1 MRKKKNSKLRSA
13 LAIFLAGAMVLGMIP
28 GGMGQVYASDSTP
41 TPAVAFDETSVSD
54 PSTVDTWNQVVKD
67 STENIGR
74 IWTDKTV
81 LTEDIQLEGGSR
93 PSVKKGDS
101 DFLVGLSA
109 LSSTSNTVKT
119 VSRPLDIVLVVD
131 TSGSMENSPHM
142 GTRPESERYRY
153 EEIYAGNLS
162 ETEDQEYYTKDGG
175 KITSEGQKI
184 LFWWEFTHWEL
195 NGQTVE
201 PKISA
206 EDSNPN
212 HIQFYER
219 RDLGTNITKLQA
231 LQNAVNNFVEQTAKM
246 NDSIDDIKLQHR
258 VSLVK
263 FASDES
269 DNIGNDFINNN
280 YNRSQIVTEL
290 KSYTTKNIS
299 DLTSTVNS
307 LIAAGATRAD
317 FGLNQAQRAFQ
328 LGGTREGAQKVVVF
342 FTDGQPTSNSDW
354 SNSVAAAA
362 ITNAKELKDAN
373 ALIYSIGVFRDANPN
388 DTNTSAGN
396 FNGYMHAVSSNYPD
410 ATATSST
417 RPNRYSCTLGKRT
430 DNSDYYKAATDADEL
445 NNIFNE
451 ISSDLE
457 TGFGFPTQTE
467 GYDPGKVGYI
477 TFTDQLGEY
486 MQVDEFKSLV
496 FADQIFDPVGEP
508 VTENGVTTYKYE
520 GSATGDTELYPNGNV
535 KDIIVQV
542 KKGADLKTGD
552 TVTVQIPAG
561 LIPLR
566 HFTLDTDSDGNK
578 TMDIQEAYPLRIFYG
593 VSIKPEVRERI
604 ADGLNPNDADDEA
617 LQQYLNAHNENGVP
631 YFYSNYYNGQYIDP
645 NGKTLGNTTA
655 SFQPAKKNT
664 FYYFTED
671 TPIYT
676 DKDCTM
682 AVKNEPSADQT
693 YYYKRPYV
701 QLNGGQVEEIDGKVA
716 FTGSNFQQASAN
728 FGIND
733 KGEYFIKSG
742 SARLTRIDALID
754 DKTENIT
761 NTADVVIDPIWD
773 NINNPDYLNV
783 YLGNNGRLAL
793 ELPGALAISKDA
805 RVAANKNLNADE
817 ILKDKKF
824 TFEIS
829 IPSMKGKTVK
839 AEVRNAQN
847 EIQGKAFELEF
858 DKTGAAKYQIK
869 DDETLYIHG
878 LDKDAQYT
886 VTEKELPKGFEL
898 TAVDKKADA
907 KEAAGTIVSGKS
919 VKHVFENTYDVDEI
933 TLAETDFASYEKQ
946 FDRWDIADK
955 FRIELIPTTEGA
967 PLPNGAADGKKGVEV
982 TEKNSSGNFGEI
994 TFSHPGVYEY
1004 EIQEKQPA
1012 SAIPGVIYSLASYTY
1027 RVTVTDN
1034 GDGTLSAVAEMEKTA
1049 NDDGASVGNTPIP
1062 VENKTAVFVNDFH
1075 ADSATTSILAKK
1087 VYADESGANPLK
1099 NGMFE
1104 FKLKATGDNA
1114 EQAPMPTGEK
1124 DENGYIHVVNV
1135 GTGITFG
1142 NMVFT
1147 EENVSDTPWT
1157 YEIAEVIPE
1166 TAVNNGDGT
1175 YTLNGITY
1183 KAQTYSV
1190 SIMAKAQ
1197 GSGEDAYIVIEKTYS
1212 KAEGAVAEDQVVFN
1226 NSYEPKPI
1234 VLPGEGES
1242 AVQGRKTLVGRDS
1255 LVDEEFS
1262 FTLSAAN
1269 TAARTGLKEN
1279 FIIFNGD
1286 TAQDTMQKTVNGLT
1300 NNQAATFD
1308 FDSIEFKRPGTYV
1321 FSVVENA
1328 PENGNGM
1335 VYDRHTARVR
1345 VIVTDENGE
1354 LKAETAY
1361 YNGEGADTDAAA
1373 FVNLYTA
1380 SATYGTGAELIVE
1393 KTLSGRALKAGEF
1406 TFKIEAADSDT
1417 VNAETADAKLSDSD
1431 REFTNTSGAADG
1443 VASRIFDKLSGVTFT
1458 QDDAGKTFS
1467 YVLSEAAGNLPG
1479 VTYSKD
1485 TYRFD
1490 ITVVDNGDG
1499 TMHTETKVTMQGDG
1513 VTAEAHHDSS
1523 DGRDTIVAGFTNGY
1537 HADSVEVDF
1546 TEAAALF
1553 HKRLVGRDWKEDD
1566 SFTFNLTAEDGTPMP
1581 KDTEGND
1588 VTSVTVS
1595 QKGGTEDGTDVPFG
1609 FGKVTYDTVG
1619 KYSYTVTEENAGQT
1633 INGVTY
1639 SKNEAKIIVD
1649 VSDPGNGQ
1657 LTANIQSYSTIFIN
1671 EYGAS
1676 LNLGAAGGLA
1686 ITKTVT
1692 GHALAKEQFEF
1703 KVKAVKTDTAT
1714 ADEAAELF
1722 GFKEGETEV
1731 TFKNNEAAADGQ
1743 TVTMLKTDTNF
1754 TLKNLG
1760 KVYKYEV
1767 SETNDKKPGY
1777 TYDDT
1782 VYTVELWGTDDGDG
1796 TLTLH
1801 TKVTDEKGSV
1811 ISEETSNETDQ
1822 KQTVLAFNNSYA
1834 GSGVLDG
1841 SANLAGTKK
1850 MDGPWEATDKD
1861 LSGFRFTITGGDE
1874 ATNAAIT
1881 AGTVVL
1887 PQSVTATSDADGNFN
1902 FGDITFNK
1910 KGTYKFTVSEVVP
1923 AEGDKIPGV
1932 AYNAETVT
1940 IIVNVTDNDD
1950 GTLTAALAEGS
1961 QELIFTNTY
1970 ATTQDATFTPS
1981 VVKEVKGL
1989 NAKEIFTF
1997 KLSAADE
2004 ATKAAIDSGTL
2015 TGIGTTADLYSSEK
2029 TTTKLIPKDGTE
2041 QVDFNALTFKKAGT
2055 YKFTVQET
2063 NANAPT
2069 GWTYDSHTYE
2079 IIIKVTDQDS
2089 VLKATQ
2095 EINADGV
2102 TNSQIFI
2109 NKFEAST
2116 TYGDEGGLNVTKTLN
2131 GRTLAADMFDFTITS
2146 EATDSVT
2153 AEEAEA
2159 KLAEADK
2166 SFKNTAPGKDDVAVM
2181 SKLSDVKFDETDIGK
2196 TYQYSVREAAGTDT
2210 KYTYDQVS
2218 ATVAITVQ
2226 EKDGELYTVTTVT
2239 KGDDSKEY
2247 SSAESKATAVA
2258 PFVNSYTPDIVT
2270 IEPGAFAGKV
2280 TKVLKGNR
2288 DTGLAAGEFN
2298 FQMKITPADD
2308 TSSMDNVVLP
2318 EGAVGDTI
2326 TSANA
2331 ADGSV
2336 SFGNIQF
2343 KAAGNYHVE
2352 ITEVV
2357 PEYADPNMTY
2367 DKHTFSYDIAVT
2379 YNAAEGTLS
2388 AKVADGSQAG
2398 SATFT
2403 NIYEAEDAKDV
2414 INTEEPSTSVNGKI
2428 VGVGDQLTYT
2438 IDWVN
2443 NAVDETGAPAKAEVK
2458 ITDIVPKGT
2467 EYVSADTNGV
2477 YEETSK
2483 TITWTLGEQEAG
2495 AFGTVSFVVKVLDS
2509 AGGTAVENTAEI
2521 TIGDNDPNQ
2530 TNTVT
2535 TNVPGKDSVVEGDGE
2550 LQVGKVLTY
2559 TISYKNP
2566 EIEAATVIITDSIP
2580 EGLDYVDDS
2589 AGEYASYKKNGT
2601 LEAAVVEGESEN
2613 LTFINTYGAGTGD
2626 EDIAAKI
2633 EASKKLTGR
2642 DMKANEFRFEIVTR
2656 AAENPEGFKETFAA
2670 AGTNTEAAEGAE
2682 GAVKF
2687 AGNDGALT
2695 YTTESLDQA
2704 VKDGYAVKSEN
2715 DDGSDVWTVSY
2726 TAREITD
2733 KLPGGVTA
2741 VEGKTSFDF
2750 TVVVTDRTDGTLTA
2764 QVQLPEGGIVF
2775 ENAYTAED
2783 TEVNTDPADAK
2794 SYFNKVL
2801 TGRGWLG
2808 TDEFTFTITPQD
2820 GAPAAEDAAA
2830 DGTKTVTVTSDSAK
2844 AGEAVLFGFGKI
2856 RFTDEDMNGA
2866 AAGQDGTRTKEFR
2879 YTVKENPLPDGKMTG
2894 VTIDGHEAT
2903 LKITV
2908 SDNLEGK
2915 LEVTNIASENGT
2927 FTNEYKSQLDYAAAG
2942 GLQITK
2948 ALNGR
2953 DMEKDQFTFTVTP
2966 KATEGST
2973 TAEEAAEKFGLANA
2987 ANTYKNE
2994 AAEAGAVTTINVL
3007 DGKNVT
3013 FTQADAGKTFTYEAA
3028 ETAGT
3033 NTAYTYDTDVR
3044 TVTVKVKDNNNST
3057 LTVTTRVT
3065 KVKDGQ
3071 EVIVDEQEVTTGE
3084 VGQKKATIS
3093 FVNTYN
3099 DEPVELGGEGSVKI
3113 NATKTLAN
3121 RPLTDGE
3128 FTFRIFDKK
3137 GNPVVGKD
3145 AEATGTNAADG
3156 SITFAPVSYDTDRL
3170 MADVKAGIA
3179 SVDKKSQAPA
3189 YVYTYD
3195 YTVTEDNP
3203 SGGVTGIATTF
3214 AIQVIVTD
3222 RGDGTLAIEVKY
3234 PDGKDSLPFENV
3246 YGKSANAEIALNGK
3260 KVYEKE
3266 SVNAPDIAGKY
3277 TFTITGTDELGN
3289 PAPMPVKDG
3298 KVVTETTNDA
3308 AGNIDFGKLV
3318 YTMENVFGSAESQD
3332 EQTNAN
3338 QDVEAGEDPADT
3350 NQNAEAGQ
3358 DPAAA
3363 DTAEDKTA
3371 AEDAAD
3377 AAENAASEE
3386 TAGDGTEG
3394 TKAPETDETDIE
3406 ANGGSNAGSSGEDQ
3420 DKEAAG
3426 AASADGGNVVDQAG
3440 TMNAQEAGQANRF
3453 SEPRTKVY
3461 TYRVTESGS
3470 MAGVTNDLAAAE
3482 GKTFTVTVTD
3492 NGDGTISAV
3501 SSWQNDFA
3509 FEFTNTY
3516 RVNPTDYSVNE
3527 HISIKKELTG
3537 RDLHEGEFTF
3547 ELIDESGNV
3556 VASAVNEA
3564 DGTVRFGALHYTE
3577 AGTYNY
3583 VIREVEGTAGGVQY
3597 DSAEHTVTVIVTDNG
3612 DGTLSAKAE
3621 TKSGEDMNGIVFR
3634 NIYEARPASVTLGA
3648 SKTYKGAELKDKQFT
3663 FVLKDKDGN
3672 VVFEAKNGAD
3682 GQVMFETLIYDRAGV
3697 YEYTISEKND
3707 GQKNVTYD
3715 ETVYNVTITVT
3726 DNGKG
3731 NLIAEAVYG
3740 DGRTPQF
3747 VNTYVK
3753 PQNPVKPEQPTPT
3766 VKPQNPGAVQTGDHN
3781 SFAGTLGMAALALAV
3796 AAGVMIRRKKK
3807 S

>member
-41 TPAVAFDETSVSD
+41 TPAAAFDETSVSD

-119 VSRPLDIVLVVD
+119 VSRPLDVVLVLD
-131 TSGSMENSPHM
+131 RSGSMDDPLSTEITYTEEYHPQSNGWFTPDYFIQLDGKYVQIEWHNFGGLFSRDYGWGYQKGREWIRIIPKTSSADDNTDHVQVYVKKEIKTSRM
-142 GTRPESERYRY
+142 EALKAAVISFIEKTAEQNALVSEKELKHRISIVSYASNGTTD
-153 EEIYAGNLS
+153 AGL
-162 ETEDQEYYTKDGG
+162 TVV
-175 KITSEGQKI
+175 EG
-184 LFWWEFTHWEL
+184 
-195 NGQTVE
+195 NGVNTL
-201 PKISA
+201 K
-206 EDSNPN
+206 
-212 HIQFYER
+212 
-219 RDLGTNITKLQA
+219 
-231 LQNAVNNFVEQTAKM
+231 NAVNR
-246 NDSIDDIKLQHR
+246 LQ
-258 VSLVK
+258 S
-263 FASDES
+263 
-269 DNIGNDFINNN
+269 N
-280 YNRSQIVTEL
+280 
-290 KSYTTKNIS
+290 
-299 DLTSTVNS
+299 
-307 LIAAGATRAD
+307 
-317 FGLNQAQRAFQ
+317 
-328 LGGTREGAQKVVVF
+328 GGTYPQNGMKAAENIFKNARDNAQKALVF
-342 FTDGQPTSNSDW
+342 FTDGMPGNGSTFSSSEANGTIGYAK
-354 SNSVAAAA
+354 NMK
-362 ITNAKELKDAN
+362 TNGT
-373 ALIYSIGVFRDANPN
+373 LIYSIGVLEGADPS
-388 DTNTSAGN
+388 DTTKNINAYLHG
-396 FNGYMHAVSSNYPD
+396 VSSNYLN
-410 ATATSST
+410 ATAW
-417 RPNRYSCTLGKRT
+417 NNLGERT

-457 TGFGFPTQTE
+457 TGLGFPTQIPTQ

-496 FADQIFDPVGEP
+496 FADQIFDLVGEP

-552 TVTVQIPAG
+552 TVTVRIPAG

-578 TMDIQEAYPLRIFYG
+578 TLDIQEAYPIRIFYG

-631 YFYSNYYNGQYIDP
+631 YFYSNYYNGQHIDP
-645 NGKTLGNTTA
+645 NGKTLGNTIA

-716 FTGSNFQQASAN
+716 FAGANFQQASAN

-742 SARLTRIDALID
+742 SARLTRVDALID
-754 DKTENIT
+754 DKTENRT

-907 KEAAGTIVSGKS
+907 KEAAGTIISGKS

-1034 GDGTLSAVAEMEKTA
+1034 GDGTLSAVAEMQQTA
-1049 NDDGASVGNTPIP
+1049 KDDGTSVGDTPIP

-1157 YEIAEVIPE
+1157 YEIEEVIPK
-1166 TAVNNGDGT
+1166 TAVDNGDGT

-1190 SIMAKAQ
+1190 SITATTQ
-1197 GSGEDAYIVIEKTYS
+1197 GTGEDAHIVIEKIY
-1212 KAEGAVAEDQVVFN
+1212 KNAAGEVAEDQVVFN
-1226 NSYEPKPI
+1226 NSYEPKSI

-1242 AVQGRKTLVGRDS
+1242 AVKGRKTLVGRDS
-1255 LVDEEFS
+1255 LVNEEFS

-1269 TAARTGLKEN
+1269 TEARTGLEKD
-1279 FIIFNGD
+1279 FIIFNRD

-1417 VNAETADAKLSDSD
+1417 VNAKTAGAKLSDSD

-1443 VASRIFDKLSGVTFT
+1443 VASRIFDKMSEMQFT
-1458 QDDAGKTFS
+1458 QADAGKTFR
-1467 YVLSEAAGNLPG
+1467 YVLSEAAGKLPG
-1479 VTYSKD
+1479 VTYSTD

-1490 ITVVDNGDG
+1490 IRVVDNGNG
-1499 TMHTETKVTMQGDG
+1499 TMHTVTKVTMQGNG
-1513 VTAEAHHDSS
+1513 VTAEAEYDSS
-1523 DGRDTIVAGFTNGY
+1523 DGKDTIVAAFTNGY
-1537 HADSVEVDF
+1537 HADGVEVDF
-1546 TEAAALF
+1546 TEKAELF
-1553 HKRLVGRDWKEDD
+1553 HKQLVGRDWKESD
-1566 SFTFNLTAEDGTPMP
+1566 SFTFTLQAKDGAPMP
-1581 KDTEGND
+1581 KDAEGNN

-1595 QKGGTEDGTDVPFG
+1595 QPEGTKGGTEVPFG
-1609 FGKVTYDTVG
+1609 FGTITYDTVG
-1619 KYSYTVTEENAGQT
+1619 EYSYTVKEENAGQT
-1633 INGVTY
+1633 IAGVSY
-1639 SKNEAKIIVD
+1639 STNQAELVVK
-1649 VSDPGNGQ
+1649 VSDPGDGKLAASVQ
-1657 LTANIQSYSTIFIN
+1657 AHSTKFIN
-1671 EYGAS
+1671 EYSAS
-1676 LNLGAAGGLA
+1676 LNLGEAGGLA
-1686 ITKTVT
+1686 ITKTLT
-1692 GHALAKEQFEF
+1692 GHALEKNQFEF
-1703 KVKAVKTDTAT
+1703 KVKAVDTDTAT
-1714 ADEAAELF
+1714 AEEAAQLF
-1722 GFKEGETEV
+1722 GFNKGETEV
-1731 TFKNNEAAADGQ
+1731 TFKNHEGAADGQ
-1743 TVTMLKTDTNF
+1743 TVTMVKKDTNF

-1760 KVYKYEV
+1760 KVYKYEI
-1767 SETNDKKPGY
+1767 SEIDGKKPGY
-1777 TYDDT
+1777 TYDKKT
-1782 VYTVELWGTDDGDG
+1782 YTVELRVTDDGDG

-1801 TKVTDEKGSV
+1801 AKVNDKEVIKDE
-1811 ISEETSNETDQ
+1811 T
-1822 KQTVLAFNNSYA
+1822 TVNDPILLAFNNSYA
-1834 GSGVLDG
+1834 ASGDLDG
-1841 SANLAGTKK
+1841 STKLEVTKNLEGREWIKT
-1850 MDGPWEATDKD
+1850 DSFSFILEATGDTVQAVKD
-1861 LSGFRFTITGGDE
+1861 G
-1874 ATNAAIT
+1874 
-1881 AGTVVL
+1881 
-1887 PQSVTATSDADGNFN
+1887 SVTLPGDAEELVIDVTDKEHKAS
-1902 FGDITFNK
+1902 FGDIRFTK
-1910 KGTYKFTVSEVVP
+1910 PGTYTFQVAEVVP
-1923 AEGDKIPGV
+1923 KEAADNVLNGITYDSSKKNI
-1932 AYNAETVT
+1932 T
-1940 IIVNVTDNDD
+1940 VNVTDNHD
-1950 GTLTAALAEGS
+1950 GTLTAAVADGS
-1961 QELIFTNTY
+1961 
-1970 ATTQDATFTPS
+1970 
-1981 VVKEVKGL
+1981 
-1989 NAKEIFTF
+1989 
-1997 KLSAADE
+1997 
-2004 ATKAAIDSGTL
+2004 DS
-2015 TGIGTTADLYSSEK
+2015 
-2029 TTTKLIPKDGTE
+2029 
-2041 QVDFNALTFKKAGT
+2041 LTFKNVYKASSVELSEDEQFKVTKNLAGRNWNDTDAFTFTLEAKENAPMPEDGGNVVTARKDAATQTFGKITYNAVGT
-2055 YKFTVQET
+2055 YK
-2063 NANAPT
+2063 
-2069 GWTYDSHTYE
+2069 Y
-2079 IIIKVTDQDS
+2079 
-2089 VLKATQ
+2089 
-2095 EINADGV
+2095 
-2102 TNSQIFI
+2102 
-2109 NKFEAST
+2109 
-2116 TYGDEGGLNVTKTLN
+2116 
-2131 GRTLAADMFDFTITS
+2131 R
-2146 EATDSVT
+2146 
-2153 AEEAEA
+2153 
-2159 KLAEADK
+2159 
-2166 SFKNTAPGKDDVAVM
+2166 
-2181 SKLSDVKFDETDIGK
+2181 
-2196 TYQYSVREAAGTDT
+2196 
-2210 KYTYDQVS
+2210 
-2218 ATVAITVQ
+2218 
-2226 EKDGELYTVTTVT
+2226 
-2239 KGDDSKEY
+2239 
-2247 SSAESKATAVA
+2247 
-2258 PFVNSYTPDIVT
+2258 
-2270 IEPGAFAGKV
+2270 
-2280 TKVLKGNR
+2280 
-2288 DTGLAAGEFN
+2288 
-2298 FQMKITPADD
+2298 
-2308 TSSMDNVVLP
+2308 
-2318 EGAVGDTI
+2318 
-2326 TSANA
+2326 
-2331 ADGSV
+2331 
-2336 SFGNIQF
+2336 
-2343 KAAGNYHVE
+2343 
-2352 ITEVV
+2352 ITETV
-2357 PEYADPNMTY
+2357 PENKEENMTY
-2367 DKHTFSYDIAVT
+2367 DTHAATVTVKVTDDYAAGTLRIESVT
-2379 YNAAEGTLS
+2379 YSDGADAKEAQFTNVVGSNTKDVQNAEGDNL
-2388 AKVADGSQAG
+2388 D
-2398 SATFT
+2398 
-2403 NIYEAEDAKDV
+2403 
-2414 INTEEPSTSVNGKI
+2414 NGMI
-2428 VGVGDQLTYT
+2428 GVGDELTYV
-2438 IDWVN
+2438 INWVN
-2443 NAVDETGAPAKAEVK
+2443 DGADETGAPAAATVT
-2458 ITDIVPKGT
+2458 ITDEIPSGT
-2467 EYVSADTNGV
+2467 EYVKDSAEGAKYDADARTL
-2477 YEETSK
+2477 
-2483 TITWTLGEQEAG
+2483 TWTIEAKAAQTG
-2495 AFGTVSFVVKVLDS
+2495 SVSFKVRVTDE
-2509 AGGTAVENTAEI
+2509 AGGTEVENTGTI
-2521 TIGDNDPNQ
+2521 TVGNNDPKL
-2530 TNTVT
+2530 TNTVHT
-2535 TNVPGKDSVVEGDGE
+2535 TVPGKDSVVEGGGE
-2550 LQVGKVLTY
+2550 LQVGSVLTY
-2559 TISYKNP
+2559 TIGYKNP
-2566 EIEAATVIITDSIP
+2566 EAKAATVIITDKIP
-2580 EGLDYVDDS
+2580 EGLDYVEGS
-2589 AGEYASYKKNGT
+2589 AGEKASYDAKTKTLTWTVENVSSGETGTVSFKASVNENAVEKVENKATIQIGNNGPKYETDTDSKPIPKSGTLAINKKIALTAGQGTAIDKNKEFEFTVDLTDTADKPLTKSYVYTISNADGKVSDGKIEHNGKISLKHAETATITGLPAGTKFTVTETAADGYTPSPEGGTITGSVIAEETAKADFTNTYSVTGSLDGAEKLKVTKNFTGREGNRWLESDVFTFILTAAEDQATQDAVKAGLITLPEATEITINGT
-2601 LEAAVVEGESEN
+2601 MAEKQAAFGNITFNIAGTFKFNVTEKASGIAGVTDDADPVREIVVNVADNGDGTLKATVAKESDS
-2613 LTFINTYGAGTGD
+2613 LTFTNIYAAGTGESD
-2626 EDIAAKI
+2626 DIAVQIPAT
-2633 EASKKLTGR
+2633 KKLTGR
-2642 DMKANEFRFEIVTR
+2642 DMKADEFTFEVVTR
-2656 AAENPEGFKETFAA
+2656 AAEGTEEFTEKVVA
-2670 AGTNTEAAEGAE
+2670 AGTNAAGTDGEAAKVTFAGSDENGAKALSYTTKSLNE
-2682 GAVKF
+2682 AVK
-2687 AGNDGALT
+2687 A
-2695 YTTESLDQA
+2695 
-2704 VKDGYAVKSEN
+2704 GYAAKSANEN
-2715 DDGSDVWTVSY
+2715 GAAVWTVNY
-2726 TAREITD
+2726 TARERTD
-2733 KLPGGVTA
+2733 RLPKGVTS
-2741 VEGKTSFDF
+2741 VKGKAEFDF
-2750 TVVVTDRTDGTLTA
+2750 TIVVTDNTNGTLTA
-2764 QVQLPEGGIVF
+2764 EVKIPENGIAF
-2775 ENAYTAED
+2775 ENTYATGG
-2783 TEVNTDPADAK
+2783 TEVNTDPAESTAH
-2794 SYFNKVL
+2794 FGKVL
-2801 TGRGWLG
+2801 NGRDWLD
-2808 TDEFTFTITPQD
+2808 TDAFTFTITPKD
-2820 GAPAAEDAAA
+2820 GAPSPEGSAE
-2830 DGTKTVTVTSDSAK
+2830 DGTKTVTVTCDSAK
-2844 AGEAVLFGFGKI
+2844 EGEAVSFGFGKI
-2856 RFTDEDMNGA
+2856 CFTDRDMTGAVVGEDGI
-2866 AAGQDGTRTKEFR
+2866 RRKEFH
-2879 YTVKENPLPDGKMTG
+2879 YTVKENPLPNGKMSG

-2908 SDNLEGK
+2908 EDDLAGELKVS
-2915 LEVTNIASENGT
+2915 NIASSNGT
-2927 FTNEYKSQLDYAAAG
+2927 FTNSYKSELDYAALG

-2948 ALNGR
+2948 VLNGR
-2953 DMEKDQFTFTVTP
+2953 DMEKDQFTFTMTP

-2973 TAEEAAEKFGLANA
+2973 TAKEAAEKFGLANA
-2987 ANTYKNE
+2987 ANLYKNE
-2994 AAEAGAVTTINVL
+2994 AAGAGTVTTINVL

-3013 FTQADAGKTFTYEAA
+3013 FTQEDAGKTFTYEVA

-3044 TVTVKVKDNNNST
+3044 IVTVKVKDNNNST
-3057 LTVTTRVT
+3057 MTVTTRVT
-3065 KVKDGQ
+3065 KEKDGQ
-3071 EVIVDEQEVTTGE
+3071 EVIVDEQEVTTGDDAR
-3084 VGQKKATIS
+3084 KKATVS

-3099 DEPVELGGEGSVKI
+3099 DTPIELGGEGSVKI

-3128 FTFRIFDKK
+3128 FTFRILDKK
-3137 GNPVVGKD
+3137 GNPVVGKET
-3145 AEATGTNAADG
+3145 AVTGTNAADG
-3156 SITFAPVSYDTDRL
+3156 SITFTSILYDTDRL
-3170 MADVKAGIA
+3170 AADVKAGIA
-3179 SVDKKSQAPA
+3179 DVDKTSQAPA

-3195 YTVTEDNP
+3195 YTVAEDSP
-3203 SGGVTGIATTF
+3203 ADGVTGVATTF
-3214 AIQVIVTD
+3214 AVKVIVTD
-3222 RGDGTLAIEVKY
+3222 RGDGTLSIEVKY
-3234 PDGKDSLPFENV
+3234 PNGKDSLPFENV
-3246 YGKSANAEIALNGK
+3246 YGESANAELALNGK

-3298 KVVTETTNDA
+3298 VVVTEATNDA

-3332 EQTNAN
+3332 EQKDAN
-3338 QDVEAGEDPADT
+3338 QNAEAEQDLTDTDQNAESGQEPTDTDQNAGSGQEPTDT
-3350 NQNAEAGQ
+3350 NQNAEAEQEPTEEEGKTEAET
-3358 DPAAA
+3358 AAV
-3363 DTAEDKTA
+3363 DKA
-3371 AEDAAD
+3371 GSLNAEDA
-3377 AAENAASEE
+3377 ERMQKS
-3386 TAGDGTEG
+3386 T
-3394 TKAPETDETDIE
+3394 
-3406 ANGGSNAGSSGEDQ
+3406 
-3420 DKEAAG
+3420 
-3426 AASADGGNVVDQAG
+3426 
-3440 TMNAQEAGQANRF
+3440 
-3453 SEPRTKVY
+3453 RTKVY
-3461 TYRVTESGS
+3461 TYKVTESGS
-3470 MAGVTNDLAAAE
+3470 MAGVSNDPAAAE

-3509 FEFTNTY
+3509 FAFANTY
-3516 RVNPTDYSVNE
+3516 RVNPIDYSVNE
-3527 HISIKKELTG
+3527 HIRITKEMTG

-3547 ELIDESGNV
+3547 ELIDASGNV
-3556 VASAVNEA
+3556 VATAVNEA
-3564 DGTVRFGALHYTE
+3564 DGAIRFGTLNYTE
-3577 AGTYNY
+3577 AGTYHY
-3583 VIREVEGTAGGVQY
+3583 VIREAQGTAGGVQY
-3597 DSAEHTVTVIVTDNG
+3597 DSAEHTVTVVVTDNG

-3621 TKSGEDMNGIVFR
+3621 TKSSEDIVFR
-3634 NIYEARPASVTLGA
+3634 NIYKARPASVTLGA
-3648 SKTYKGAELKDKQFT
+3648 FKNYKGAELKNKQFT
-3663 FVLKDKDGN
+3663 FELKDKDGN
-3672 VVFEAKNGAD
+3672 IVLEAKNGSD
-3682 GQVMFETLIYDRAGV
+3682 GHVVFETLIYDRAGV

-3753 PQNPVKPEQPTPT
+3753 PQDPVKPEQPTPT

-3781 SFAGTLGMAALALAV
+3781 SFAGTLGMAALALAA
-3796 AAGVMIRRKKK
+3796 AAGVMIRRKKR

>member
-41 TPAVAFDETSVSD
+41 TPAAAFDETSVSD

-81 LTEDIQLEGGSR
+81 LTEDIQLVGGSR

-131 TSGSMENSPHM
+131 TSGSMDDEPHM
-142 GTRPESERYRY
+142 GTRPDSERYQY
-153 EEIYAGNLS
+153 DAVYGVLENWGQVYY
-162 ETEDQEYYTKDGG
+162 TEDG
-175 KITSEGQKI
+175 KEITAIGKLEWTG
-184 LFWWEFTHWEL
+184 WEFTHWEL
-195 NGQTVE
+195 NGKTVE
-201 PKISA
+201 PKTSP
-206 EDSNPN
+206 EDSNPD
-212 HIQFYER
+212 HIQFYEK

-231 LQNAVNNFVEQTAKM
+231 LQDAVNNFVEQTAKM
-246 NDSIDDIKLQHR
+246 NDSIDDVKLQHR

-269 DNIGNDFINNN
+269 NNIGNDTNSGFFGDGSN
-280 YNRSQIVTEL
+280 YSQIVTEL
-290 KSYTTKNIS
+290 QSYTSNNVSSLTGIVN
-299 DLTSTVNS
+299 DLTAN
-307 LIAAGATRAD
+307 GATHAD

-328 LGGTREGAQKVVVF
+328 RGGTREGAQKVVVF

-362 ITNAKELKDAN
+362 ITNAKKLKDAN

-388 DTNTSAGN
+388 DTNTNAGN

-417 RPNRYSCTLGKRT
+417 RPNSYSCTLGKRT

-457 TGFGFPTQTE
+457 TGLGFPTQIPTQ

-552 TVTVQIPAG
+552 TVTVRIPAG

-578 TMDIQEAYPLRIFYG
+578 TLDIQEAYPIRIFYG

-631 YFYSNYYNGQYIDP
+631 YFYSNYYNGQHIDP
-645 NGKTLGNTTA
+645 NGKTLGNTIA

-716 FTGSNFQQASAN
+716 FAGANFQQASAN
-728 FGIND
+728 FGINAN
-733 KGEYFIKSG
+733 GEYYIKSG
-742 SARLTRIDALID
+742 SARLTRVDALID
-754 DKTENIT
+754 DKTENRT

-858 DKTGAAKYQIK
+858 DKTGASKYQIK

-907 KEAAGTIVSGKS
+907 KEAAGTIISGKS

-1034 GDGTLSAVAEMEKTA
+1034 GDGTLSAVAEMQQTA
-1049 NDDGASVGNTPIP
+1049 KDDGTSVGDTPIP

-1157 YEIAEVIPE
+1157 YEIEEVIPE

-1190 SIMAKAQ
+1190 SITATTQ
-1197 GSGEDAYIVIEKTYS
+1197 GTGEDAHIVIEKIY
-1212 KAEGAVAEDQVVFN
+1212 KNAAGEVAEDQVVFN

-1242 AVQGRKTLVGRDS
+1242 AVKGRKTLVGRDS

-1269 TAARTGLKEN
+1269 TEARTGLEKD
-1279 FIIFNGD
+1279 FIIFNRD

-1417 VNAETADAKLSDSD
+1417 VNAETAGAKLSDSD

-1443 VASRIFDKLSGVTFT
+1443 VASRIFDKMSEMQFT
-1458 QDDAGKTFS
+1458 QADAGKTFS
-1467 YVLSEAAGNLPG
+1467 YVLSEAAGKLPG
-1479 VTYSKD
+1479 VTYSTD

-1490 ITVVDNGDG
+1490 IRVVDNGNG
-1499 TMHTETKVTMQGDG
+1499 TMHTVTKVTMQGNG
-1513 VTAEAHHDSS
+1513 VTAEAEYDSS
-1523 DGRDTIVAGFTNGY
+1523 DGKDTIVAAFTNGY
-1537 HADSVEVDF
+1537 HADGVEVDF
-1546 TEAAALF
+1546 TEKAALF
-1553 HKRLVGRDWKEDD
+1553 HKQLVGRDWKESD
-1566 SFTFNLTAEDGTPMP
+1566 SFTFTLQAKDGAPMP
-1581 KDTEGND
+1581 KDAEGNN

-1595 QKGGTEDGTDVPFG
+1595 QPEGTKGGTEVPFG
-1609 FGKVTYDTVG
+1609 FGTITYDTVG
-1619 KYSYTVTEENAGQT
+1619 EYSYTVTEENAGQT
-1633 INGVTY
+1633 IAGVSY
-1639 SKNEAKIIVD
+1639 STNQAELVVK
-1649 VSDPGNGQ
+1649 VSDPGDGKLAASVQ
-1657 LTANIQSYSTIFIN
+1657 AHSTKFIN
-1671 EYGAS
+1671 KYSAS
-1676 LNLGAAGGLA
+1676 LNLGEAGGLA
-1686 ITKTVT
+1686 ITKTLT
-1692 GHALAKEQFEF
+1692 GHALEKNQFEF
-1703 KVKAVKTDTAT
+1703 KVKAVDTDTAT
-1714 ADEAAELF
+1714 AEEAAQLF
-1722 GFKEGETEV
+1722 GFNKGETEV
-1731 TFKNNEAAADGQ
+1731 TFKNHEGAADGQ
-1743 TVTMLKTDTNF
+1743 TVTMVKKDTNF

-1760 KVYKYEV
+1760 KVYKYEI
-1767 SETNDKKPGY
+1767 SEIDGKKPGY
-1777 TYDDT
+1777 TYDKKT
-1782 VYTVELWGTDDGDG
+1782 YTVELRVTDDGDG

-1801 TKVTDEKGSV
+1801 AKVNDKEVRKDE
-1811 ISEETSNETDQ
+1811 T
-1822 KQTVLAFNNSYA
+1822 TVNDPILLAFNNSYA
-1834 GSGVLDG
+1834 ASGDLDG
-1841 SANLAGTKK
+1841 STKLEVTKNLEGREWIKT
-1850 MDGPWEATDKD
+1850 DSFSFILEATGDTVQAVKD
-1861 LSGFRFTITGGDE
+1861 G
-1874 ATNAAIT
+1874 
-1881 AGTVVL
+1881 
-1887 PQSVTATSDADGNFN
+1887 SVTLPGDAEELVIDVTDKEHKAS
-1902 FGDITFNK
+1902 FGDIRFTK
-1910 KGTYKFTVSEVVP
+1910 PGTYTFQVAEVVP
-1923 AEGDKIPGV
+1923 KEAADNVLNGITYDSSKKNI
-1932 AYNAETVT
+1932 T
-1940 IIVNVTDNDD
+1940 VNVTDNHN
-1950 GTLTAALAEGS
+1950 GTLTAAVADGS
-1961 QELIFTNTY
+1961 
-1970 ATTQDATFTPS
+1970 
-1981 VVKEVKGL
+1981 
-1989 NAKEIFTF
+1989 
-1997 KLSAADE
+1997 
-2004 ATKAAIDSGTL
+2004 DS
-2015 TGIGTTADLYSSEK
+2015 
-2029 TTTKLIPKDGTE
+2029 
-2041 QVDFNALTFKKAGT
+2041 LTFKNVYKASFVELSKDEQFKVTKNLAGRNWNDTDAFTFTLEAEENAPMPEDGGNVVTARKDAATQTFGKIKYNAVGT
-2055 YKFTVQET
+2055 YK
-2063 NANAPT
+2063 
-2069 GWTYDSHTYE
+2069 Y
-2079 IIIKVTDQDS
+2079 
-2089 VLKATQ
+2089 
-2095 EINADGV
+2095 
-2102 TNSQIFI
+2102 
-2109 NKFEAST
+2109 
-2116 TYGDEGGLNVTKTLN
+2116 
-2131 GRTLAADMFDFTITS
+2131 R
-2146 EATDSVT
+2146 
-2153 AEEAEA
+2153 
-2159 KLAEADK
+2159 
-2166 SFKNTAPGKDDVAVM
+2166 
-2181 SKLSDVKFDETDIGK
+2181 
-2196 TYQYSVREAAGTDT
+2196 
-2210 KYTYDQVS
+2210 
-2218 ATVAITVQ
+2218 
-2226 EKDGELYTVTTVT
+2226 
-2239 KGDDSKEY
+2239 
-2247 SSAESKATAVA
+2247 
-2258 PFVNSYTPDIVT
+2258 
-2270 IEPGAFAGKV
+2270 
-2280 TKVLKGNR
+2280 
-2288 DTGLAAGEFN
+2288 
-2298 FQMKITPADD
+2298 
-2308 TSSMDNVVLP
+2308 
-2318 EGAVGDTI
+2318 
-2326 TSANA
+2326 
-2331 ADGSV
+2331 
-2336 SFGNIQF
+2336 
-2343 KAAGNYHVE
+2343 
-2352 ITEVV
+2352 ITETV
-2357 PEYADPNMTY
+2357 PENKEENMTY
-2367 DKHTFSYDIAVT
+2367 DTHAATVTVKVTDDYAVGTLRIESVT
-2379 YNAAEGTLS
+2379 YSDGADAKEAQFTNVVGSNTKDVQNAEGDNL
-2388 AKVADGSQAG
+2388 D
-2398 SATFT
+2398 
-2403 NIYEAEDAKDV
+2403 
-2414 INTEEPSTSVNGKI
+2414 NGMI
-2428 VGVGDQLTYT
+2428 GVGDELTYV
-2438 IDWVN
+2438 INWVN
-2443 NAVDETGAPAKAEVK
+2443 DGADETGAPAAATVT
-2458 ITDIVPKGT
+2458 ITDKIPSGT
-2467 EYVSADTNGV
+2467 EYVKDSAEGAKYDADARTL
-2477 YEETSK
+2477 
-2483 TITWTLGEQEAG
+2483 TWTIEAKAAQTG
-2495 AFGTVSFVVKVLDS
+2495 SVSFKVRVTDE
-2509 AGGTAVENTAEI
+2509 AGGTEVENAGTI
-2521 TIGDNDPNQ
+2521 TVGNNDPKL
-2530 TNTVT
+2530 TNTVHT
-2535 TNVPGKDSVVEGDGE
+2535 TVPGKDSVVEGGGE
-2550 LQVGKVLTY
+2550 LQVGSVLTY
-2559 TISYKNP
+2559 TIGYKNP
-2566 EIEAATVIITDSIP
+2566 EAKAATVIITDKIP
-2580 EGLDYVDDS
+2580 EGLDYVEGS
-2589 AGEYASYKKNGT
+2589 AGEKASYDAKTKTLTWTVENVSSGEAGTVSFQASVNENAVEKVENKATIQIGNNGPKYETDTDSKPIPKSGTLAINKKIALTAGQGTAIDKNKEFEFTVDLTDTADKPLTKSYVYTISNADGKVSDGKIEHNGKISLKHAETATITGLPAGTKFTVTETAADGYTPSPEGGTITGSVIAEETAKADFTNTYSVTGSLDGAEKLKVTKNFTGREGNRWLESDVFTFILTAAEDQATQDAVKAGLITLPEATEITINGT
-2601 LEAAVVEGESEN
+2601 MAEKQAAFGNITFNIAGTFKFNVTEKASGIAGVTDDADPVREIVVNVADNGDGTLKATVAKESDS
-2613 LTFINTYGAGTGD
+2613 LTFTNIYAAGTGESD
-2626 EDIAAKI
+2626 DIAVQIPAT
-2633 EASKKLTGR
+2633 KKLTGR
-2642 DMKANEFRFEIVTR
+2642 DMKADEFTFEVVTR
-2656 AAENPEGFKETFAA
+2656 AAEGTEEFTEKVVA
-2670 AGTNTEAAEGAE
+2670 AGTNAAGTDGEAAKVTFAGSDENGAKALSYTTKSLNE
-2682 GAVKF
+2682 AVK
-2687 AGNDGALT
+2687 A
-2695 YTTESLDQA
+2695 
-2704 VKDGYAVKSEN
+2704 GYAAKSANEN
-2715 DDGSDVWTVSY
+2715 GAAVWTVNY
-2726 TAREITD
+2726 TARERTD
-2733 KLPGGVTA
+2733 RLPKGVTS
-2741 VEGKTSFDF
+2741 VKGKAEFDF
-2750 TVVVTDRTDGTLTA
+2750 TIVVTDNTNGTLTA
-2764 QVQLPEGGIVF
+2764 EVKIPENGIAF
-2775 ENAYTAED
+2775 ENTYATGG
-2783 TEVNTDPADAK
+2783 TEVNTDPAESTAH
-2794 SYFNKVL
+2794 FGKVL
-2801 TGRGWLG
+2801 NGRDWLD
-2808 TDEFTFTITPQD
+2808 TDAFTFTITPKD
-2820 GAPAAEDAAA
+2820 GAPSPEGAAE

-2844 AGEAVLFGFGKI
+2844 EGEAVSFGFGKI
-2856 RFTDEDMNGA
+2856 RFTDRDMTGAVVGEDGI
-2866 AAGQDGTRTKEFR
+2866 RRKEFH
-2879 YTVKENPLPDGKMTG
+2879 YTVKENPLPNGKMSG

-2908 SDNLEGK
+2908 EDDLAGELKVS
-2915 LEVTNIASENGT
+2915 NIASSNGT
-2927 FTNEYKSQLDYAAAG
+2927 FTNSYKSELDYAALG

-2948 ALNGR
+2948 VLNGR
-2953 DMEKDQFTFTVTP
+2953 DMEKDQFTFTMTP

-2987 ANTYKNE
+2987 ANLYKNE
-2994 AAEAGAVTTINVL
+2994 AAGAGTVTTINVL

-3013 FTQADAGKTFTYEAA
+3013 FTQEDAGKTFTYEVA

-3044 TVTVKVKDNNNST
+3044 IVTVKVKDNNNST
-3057 LTVTTRVT
+3057 MTVTTRVT
-3065 KVKDGQ
+3065 KEKDGQ
-3071 EVIVDEQEVTTGE
+3071 EVIVDEQEVTTGDDAR
-3084 VGQKKATIS
+3084 KKATVS

-3099 DEPVELGGEGSVKI
+3099 DTPIELGGEGSVKI

-3128 FTFRIFDKK
+3128 FTFRILDKK
-3137 GNPVVGKD
+3137 GNPVVGKET
-3145 AEATGTNAADG
+3145 AVTGTNAADG
-3156 SITFAPVSYDTDRL
+3156 SITFTPIFYDTDRL
-3170 MADVKAGIA
+3170 EADVKAGIA
-3179 SVDKKSQAPA
+3179 DVDKTSQTPA

-3195 YTVTEDNP
+3195 YTVAEDSP
-3203 SGGVTGIATTF
+3203 TDGVTGVATTF
-3214 AIQVIVTD
+3214 AVKVIVTD
-3222 RGDGTLAIEVKY
+3222 RGDGTLSIEVKY
-3234 PDGKDSLPFENV
+3234 PNGKDSLPFENV
-3246 YGKSANAEIALNGK
+3246 YGESANAELALNGK

-3298 KVVTETTNDA
+3298 VVVTEATNDA

-3318 YTMENVFGSAESQD
+3318 YTMENVFGSADSQD
-3332 EQTNAN
+3332 EQTDA
-3338 QDVEAGEDPADT
+3338 
-3350 NQNAEAGQ
+3350 NQNAEAEQEPTDTDQNAGSGQEPTDTDQNAGSGQ
-3358 DPAAA
+3358 DLT
-3363 DTAEDKTA
+3363 DTDQNAGSGQEPTDTDQNAEAEQEPTEEEGKTA
-3371 AEDAAD
+3371 AETAAVD
-3377 AAENAASEE
+3377 
-3386 TAGDGTEG
+3386 
-3394 TKAPETDETDIE
+3394 K
-3406 ANGGSNAGSSGEDQ
+3406 AGSLNAEDAERMQ
-3420 DKEAAG
+3420 K
-3426 AASADGGNVVDQAG
+3426 S
-3440 TMNAQEAGQANRF
+3440 T
-3453 SEPRTKVY
+3453 EPRTKVY
-3461 TYRVTESGS
+3461 TYKVTESGS
-3470 MAGVTNDLAAAE
+3470 MAGVSNDPAAAE

-3509 FEFTNTY
+3509 FAFTNTY
-3516 RVNPTDYSVNE
+3516 RVNPIDYSVNE
-3527 HISIKKELTG
+3527 HIRITKEMTG

-3547 ELIDESGNV
+3547 ELIDASGNV
-3556 VASAVNEA
+3556 VATAVNEA
-3564 DGTVRFGALHYTE
+3564 DGAIRFGTLNYTE

-3583 VIREVEGTAGGVQY
+3583 VIREAQGTAGGVQY
-3597 DSAEHTVTVIVTDNG
+3597 DSAEHTVTVVVTDNG

-3621 TKSGEDMNGIVFR
+3621 TKSSEDIVFR
-3634 NIYEARPASVTLGA
+3634 NIYKARPASVTLGA
-3648 SKTYKGAELKDKQFT
+3648 FKNYKGAELKNKQFT
-3663 FVLKDKDGN
+3663 FELKDKDGN
-3672 VVFEAKNGAD
+3672 IVLEAKNGSD
-3682 GQVMFETLIYDRAGV
+3682 GHVVFETLIYDRAGV

-3753 PQNPVKPEQPTPT
+3753 PQDPVKPEQPTPT

-3781 SFAGTLGMAALALAV
+3781 SFAGTLGMAALALAA
-3796 AAGVMIRRKKK
+3796 AAGVMIRRKKR

>member
-1361 YNGEGADTDAAA
+1361 YNGEGVDTDAAA

-1767 SETNDKKPGY
+1767 SEMNDKKPGY
-1777 TYDDT
+1777 TYDD
-1782 VYTVELWGTDDGDG
+1782 
-1796 TLTLH
+1796 
-1801 TKVTDEKGSV
+1801 
-1811 ISEETSNETDQ
+1811 
-1822 KQTVLAFNNSYA
+1822 
-1834 GSGVLDG
+1834 
-1841 SANLAGTKK
+1841 
-1850 MDGPWEATDKD
+1850 
-1861 LSGFRFTITGGDE
+1861 
-1874 ATNAAIT
+1874 
-1881 AGTVVL
+1881 
-1887 PQSVTATSDADGNFN
+1887 
-1902 FGDITFNK
+1902 
-1910 KGTYKFTVSEVVP
+1910 
-1923 AEGDKIPGV
+1923 
-1932 AYNAETVT
+1932 
-1940 IIVNVTDNDD
+1940 
-1950 GTLTAALAEGS
+1950 
-1961 QELIFTNTY
+1961 
-1970 ATTQDATFTPS
+1970 
-1981 VVKEVKGL
+1981 
-1989 NAKEIFTF
+1989 
-1997 KLSAADE
+1997 
-2004 ATKAAIDSGTL
+2004 
-2015 TGIGTTADLYSSEK
+2015 
-2029 TTTKLIPKDGTE
+2029 
-2041 QVDFNALTFKKAGT
+2041 
-2055 YKFTVQET
+2055 
-2063 NANAPT
+2063 
-2069 GWTYDSHTYE
+2069 
-2079 IIIKVTDQDS
+2079 
-2089 VLKATQ
+2089 
-2095 EINADGV
+2095 
-2102 TNSQIFI
+2102 
-2109 NKFEAST
+2109 
-2116 TYGDEGGLNVTKTLN
+2116 
-2131 GRTLAADMFDFTITS
+2131 
-2146 EATDSVT
+2146 
-2153 AEEAEA
+2153 
-2159 KLAEADK
+2159 
-2166 SFKNTAPGKDDVAVM
+2166 
-2181 SKLSDVKFDETDIGK
+2181 
-2196 TYQYSVREAAGTDT
+2196 
-2210 KYTYDQVS
+2210 
-2218 ATVAITVQ
+2218 
-2226 EKDGELYTVTTVT
+2226 
-2239 KGDDSKEY
+2239 
-2247 SSAESKATAVA
+2247 
-2258 PFVNSYTPDIVT
+2258 
-2270 IEPGAFAGKV
+2270 
-2280 TKVLKGNR
+2280 
-2288 DTGLAAGEFN
+2288 
-2298 FQMKITPADD
+2298 
-2308 TSSMDNVVLP
+2308 
-2318 EGAVGDTI
+2318 
-2326 TSANA
+2326 
-2331 ADGSV
+2331 
-2336 SFGNIQF
+2336 
-2343 KAAGNYHVE
+2343 
-2352 ITEVV
+2352 
-2357 PEYADPNMTY
+2357 
-2367 DKHTFSYDIAVT
+2367 
-2379 YNAAEGTLS
+2379 
-2388 AKVADGSQAG
+2388 
-2398 SATFT
+2398 
-2403 NIYEAEDAKDV
+2403 
-2414 INTEEPSTSVNGKI
+2414 
-2428 VGVGDQLTYT
+2428 
-2438 IDWVN
+2438 
-2443 NAVDETGAPAKAEVK
+2443 
-2458 ITDIVPKGT
+2458 
-2467 EYVSADTNGV
+2467 
-2477 YEETSK
+2477 
-2483 TITWTLGEQEAG
+2483 
-2495 AFGTVSFVVKVLDS
+2495 
-2509 AGGTAVENTAEI
+2509 
-2521 TIGDNDPNQ
+2521 
-2530 TNTVT
+2530 
-2535 TNVPGKDSVVEGDGE
+2535 
-2550 LQVGKVLTY
+2550 
-2559 TISYKNP
+2559 
-2566 EIEAATVIITDSIP
+2566 
-2580 EGLDYVDDS
+2580 
-2589 AGEYASYKKNGT
+2589 
-2601 LEAAVVEGESEN
+2601 
-2613 LTFINTYGAGTGD
+2613 
-2626 EDIAAKI
+2626 
-2633 EASKKLTGR
+2633 
-2642 DMKANEFRFEIVTR
+2642 
-2656 AAENPEGFKETFAA
+2656 
-2670 AGTNTEAAEGAE
+2670 
-2682 GAVKF
+2682 
-2687 AGNDGALT
+2687 
-2695 YTTESLDQA
+2695 
-2704 VKDGYAVKSEN
+2704 
-2715 DDGSDVWTVSY
+2715 
-2726 TAREITD
+2726 
-2733 KLPGGVTA
+2733 
-2741 VEGKTSFDF
+2741 
-2750 TVVVTDRTDGTLTA
+2750 
-2764 QVQLPEGGIVF
+2764 
-2775 ENAYTAED
+2775 
-2783 TEVNTDPADAK
+2783 
-2794 SYFNKVL
+2794 
-2801 TGRGWLG
+2801 
-2808 TDEFTFTITPQD
+2808 
-2820 GAPAAEDAAA
+2820 
-2830 DGTKTVTVTSDSAK
+2830 
-2844 AGEAVLFGFGKI
+2844 
-2856 RFTDEDMNGA
+2856 
-2866 AAGQDGTRTKEFR
+2866 
-2879 YTVKENPLPDGKMTG
+2879 
-2894 VTIDGHEAT
+2894 
-2903 LKITV
+2903 
-2908 SDNLEGK
+2908 
-2915 LEVTNIASENGT
+2915 
-2927 FTNEYKSQLDYAAAG
+2927 
-2942 GLQITK
+2942 
-2948 ALNGR
+2948 
-2953 DMEKDQFTFTVTP
+2953 
-2966 KATEGST
+2966 
-2973 TAEEAAEKFGLANA
+2973 
-2987 ANTYKNE
+2987 
-2994 AAEAGAVTTINVL
+2994 
-3007 DGKNVT
+3007 
-3013 FTQADAGKTFTYEAA
+3013 
-3028 ETAGT
+3028 
-3033 NTAYTYDTDVR
+3033 
-3044 TVTVKVKDNNNST
+3044 
-3057 LTVTTRVT
+3057 
-3065 KVKDGQ
+3065 
-3071 EVIVDEQEVTTGE
+3071 
-3084 VGQKKATIS
+3084 
-3093 FVNTYN
+3093 
-3099 DEPVELGGEGSVKI
+3099 
-3113 NATKTLAN
+3113 
-3121 RPLTDGE
+3121 
-3128 FTFRIFDKK
+3128 
-3137 GNPVVGKD
+3137 
-3145 AEATGTNAADG
+3145 
-3156 SITFAPVSYDTDRL
+3156 
-3170 MADVKAGIA
+3170 
-3179 SVDKKSQAPA
+3179 
-3189 YVYTYD
+3189 
-3195 YTVTEDNP
+3195 TVTEDNP

>member
-467 GYDPGKVGYI
+467 RYDPGKVGYI

-1676 LNLGAAGGLA
+1676 LNLGAAGGL
-1686 ITKTVT
+1686 
-1692 GHALAKEQFEF
+1692 
-1703 KVKAVKTDTAT
+1703 
-1714 ADEAAELF
+1714 
-1722 GFKEGETEV
+1722 
-1731 TFKNNEAAADGQ
+1731 
-1743 TVTMLKTDTNF
+1743 
-1754 TLKNLG
+1754 
-1760 KVYKYEV
+1760 
-1767 SETNDKKPGY
+1767 
-1777 TYDDT
+1777 
-1782 VYTVELWGTDDGDG
+1782 
-1796 TLTLH
+1796 
-1801 TKVTDEKGSV
+1801 
-1811 ISEETSNETDQ
+1811 
-1822 KQTVLAFNNSYA
+1822 
-1834 GSGVLDG
+1834 
-1841 SANLAGTKK
+1841 
-1850 MDGPWEATDKD
+1850 
-1861 LSGFRFTITGGDE
+1861 
-1874 ATNAAIT
+1874 
-1881 AGTVVL
+1881 
-1887 PQSVTATSDADGNFN
+1887 
-1902 FGDITFNK
+1902 
-1910 KGTYKFTVSEVVP
+1910 
-1923 AEGDKIPGV
+1923 
-1932 AYNAETVT
+1932 
-1940 IIVNVTDNDD
+1940 
-1950 GTLTAALAEGS
+1950 
-1961 QELIFTNTY
+1961 
-1970 ATTQDATFTPS
+1970 
-1981 VVKEVKGL
+1981 
-1989 NAKEIFTF
+1989 
-1997 KLSAADE
+1997 
-2004 ATKAAIDSGTL
+2004 
-2015 TGIGTTADLYSSEK
+2015 
-2029 TTTKLIPKDGTE
+2029 
-2041 QVDFNALTFKKAGT
+2041 
-2055 YKFTVQET
+2055 
-2063 NANAPT
+2063 
-2069 GWTYDSHTYE
+2069 
-2079 IIIKVTDQDS
+2079 
-2089 VLKATQ
+2089 
-2095 EINADGV
+2095 
-2102 TNSQIFI
+2102 
-2109 NKFEAST
+2109 
-2116 TYGDEGGLNVTKTLN
+2116 
-2131 GRTLAADMFDFTITS
+2131 
-2146 EATDSVT
+2146 
-2153 AEEAEA
+2153 
-2159 KLAEADK
+2159 
-2166 SFKNTAPGKDDVAVM
+2166 
-2181 SKLSDVKFDETDIGK
+2181 
-2196 TYQYSVREAAGTDT
+2196 
-2210 KYTYDQVS
+2210 
-2218 ATVAITVQ
+2218 
-2226 EKDGELYTVTTVT
+2226 
-2239 KGDDSKEY
+2239 
-2247 SSAESKATAVA
+2247 
-2258 PFVNSYTPDIVT
+2258 
-2270 IEPGAFAGKV
+2270 
-2280 TKVLKGNR
+2280 
-2288 DTGLAAGEFN
+2288 
-2298 FQMKITPADD
+2298 
-2308 TSSMDNVVLP
+2308 
-2318 EGAVGDTI
+2318 
-2326 TSANA
+2326 
-2331 ADGSV
+2331 
-2336 SFGNIQF
+2336 
-2343 KAAGNYHVE
+2343 
-2352 ITEVV
+2352 
-2357 PEYADPNMTY
+2357 
-2367 DKHTFSYDIAVT
+2367 
-2379 YNAAEGTLS
+2379 
-2388 AKVADGSQAG
+2388 
-2398 SATFT
+2398 
-2403 NIYEAEDAKDV
+2403 
-2414 INTEEPSTSVNGKI
+2414 
-2428 VGVGDQLTYT
+2428 
-2438 IDWVN
+2438 
-2443 NAVDETGAPAKAEVK
+2443 
-2458 ITDIVPKGT
+2458 
-2467 EYVSADTNGV
+2467 
-2477 YEETSK
+2477 
-2483 TITWTLGEQEAG
+2483 
-2495 AFGTVSFVVKVLDS
+2495 
-2509 AGGTAVENTAEI
+2509 
-2521 TIGDNDPNQ
+2521 
-2530 TNTVT
+2530 
-2535 TNVPGKDSVVEGDGE
+2535 
-2550 LQVGKVLTY
+2550 
-2559 TISYKNP
+2559 
-2566 EIEAATVIITDSIP
+2566 
-2580 EGLDYVDDS
+2580 
-2589 AGEYASYKKNGT
+2589 
-2601 LEAAVVEGESEN
+2601 
-2613 LTFINTYGAGTGD
+2613 
-2626 EDIAAKI
+2626 
-2633 EASKKLTGR
+2633 
-2642 DMKANEFRFEIVTR
+2642 
-2656 AAENPEGFKETFAA
+2656 
-2670 AGTNTEAAEGAE
+2670 
-2682 GAVKF
+2682 
-2687 AGNDGALT
+2687 
-2695 YTTESLDQA
+2695 
-2704 VKDGYAVKSEN
+2704 
-2715 DDGSDVWTVSY
+2715 
-2726 TAREITD
+2726 
-2733 KLPGGVTA
+2733 
-2741 VEGKTSFDF
+2741 
-2750 TVVVTDRTDGTLTA
+2750 
-2764 QVQLPEGGIVF
+2764 
-2775 ENAYTAED
+2775 
-2783 TEVNTDPADAK
+2783 
-2794 SYFNKVL
+2794 
-2801 TGRGWLG
+2801 
-2808 TDEFTFTITPQD
+2808 
-2820 GAPAAEDAAA
+2820 
-2830 DGTKTVTVTSDSAK
+2830 
-2844 AGEAVLFGFGKI
+2844 
-2856 RFTDEDMNGA
+2856 
-2866 AAGQDGTRTKEFR
+2866 
-2879 YTVKENPLPDGKMTG
+2879 
-2894 VTIDGHEAT
+2894 
-2903 LKITV
+2903 
-2908 SDNLEGK
+2908 
-2915 LEVTNIASENGT
+2915 
-2927 FTNEYKSQLDYAAAG
+2927 
-2942 GLQITK
+2942 QITK

>member
-761 NTADVVIDPIWD
+761 NTADVVIDLIWD

-1902 FGDITFNK
+1902 FGDITFNE

-2131 GRTLAADMFDFTITS
+2131 GRTLAADMFDFTITG

-2159 KLAEADK
+2159 KLAETDK

-2258 PFVNSYTPDIVT
+2258 PFVNSYTSDIVT

-2403 NIYEAEDAKDV
+2403 NIYEAEDTKDV
-2414 INTEEPSTSVNGKI
+2414 INTEEPATSVNGKI

-2589 AGEYASYKKNGT
+2589 AGEYASYNAETRMLTWKIADVQPGADGT
-2601 LEAAVVEGESEN
+2601 VTFDARVNESAETVVENKATIQIGENGPEYETDTDRKEIPKDGN
-2613 LTFINTYGAGTGD
+2613 LSISKTIVLTEGQGTGID
-2626 EDIAAKI
+2626 
-2633 EASKKLTGR
+2633 
-2642 DMKANEFRFEIVTR
+2642 
-2656 AAENPEGFKETFAA
+2656 KE
-2670 AGTNTEAAEGAE
+2670 
-2682 GAVKF
+2682 K
-2687 AGNDGALT
+2687 
-2695 YTTESLDQA
+2695 
-2704 VKDGYAVKSEN
+2704 
-2715 DDGSDVWTVSY
+2715 
-2726 TAREITD
+2726 
-2733 KLPGGVTA
+2733 
-2741 VEGKTSFDF
+2741 
-2750 TVVVTDRTDGTLTA
+2750 
-2764 QVQLPEGGIVF
+2764 
-2775 ENAYTAED
+2775 
-2783 TEVNTDPADAK
+2783 
-2794 SYFNKVL
+2794 
-2801 TGRGWLG
+2801 
-2808 TDEFTFTITPQD
+2808 EFTFIV
-2820 GAPAAEDAAA
+2820 ALKDAKGTALTKEYAYAVTGESGEEIKKGNAA
-2830 DGTKTVTVTSDSAK
+2830 DGTEISFQHGQK
-2844 AGEAVLFGFGKI
+2844 AVITGLPA
-2856 RFTDEDMNGA
+2856 GA
-2866 AAGQDGTRTKEFR
+2866 Q
-2879 YTVKENPLPDGKMTG
+2879 YTV
-2894 VTIDGHEAT
+2894 
-2903 LKITV
+2903 
-2908 SDNLEGK
+2908 
-2915 LEVTNIASENGT
+2915 
-2927 FTNEYKSQLDYAAAG
+2927 
-2942 GLQITK
+2942 
-2948 ALNGR
+2948 
-2953 DMEKDQFTFTVTP
+2953 
-2966 KATEGST
+2966 
-2973 TAEEAAEKFGLANA
+2973 
-2987 ANTYKNE
+2987 
-2994 AAEAGAVTTINVL
+2994 
-3007 DGKNVT
+3007 
-3013 FTQADAGKTFTYEAA
+3013 
-3028 ETAGT
+3028 T